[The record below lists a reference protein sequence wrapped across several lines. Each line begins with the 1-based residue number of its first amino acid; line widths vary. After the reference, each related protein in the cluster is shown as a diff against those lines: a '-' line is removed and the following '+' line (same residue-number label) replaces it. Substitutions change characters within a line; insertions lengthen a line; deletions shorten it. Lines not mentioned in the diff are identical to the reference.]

1 MYTVLIVLYVLIC
14 SILIAIVL
22 MQSSKGEGLAG
33 IFGGGGG
40 QTLFGGRTGDVLTKA
55 TSILGAAFMILSLVM
70 ALISGRA
77 PRSLFEDL
85 QAGTGQEAGSVL
97 EPTGERA
104 GEQAPAA
111 APASELPPA
120 E

>member
-1 MYTVLIVLYVLIC
+1 
-14 SILIAIVL
+14 

-33 IFGGGGG
+33 VFGGGG

-55 TSILGAAFMILSLVM
+55 TSILGAAFMVLSLVL

-77 PRSLFEDL
+77 PRSSLSERL
-85 QAGTGQEAGSVL
+85 QATPGQEASSAL
-97 EPTGERA
+97 DSA
-104 GEQAPAA
+104 GEGALEQPPAA